1 MGEDAGRGLVWVQD
15 PATGETTGQITLTNV
30 SASGAAGG
38 RPAAGAESD
47 GRGRPAA
54 GGVRDWDQD
63 RVDAEFFALVGDLV
77 GAPHEIVDPVSG
89 QVVGRATQTLYG
101 QRSWRGRQ
109 ASPLLFAGQ
118 YYDEESGWAYNR
130 FRYYSPEAGIYNAQD
145 PLGVS
150 PRVASA
156 QGYVD
161 HAGHWFDFLGLNQCP
176 ATFNAER
183 QIWEGANSNATGKN
197 AIELRR
203 NMKAKDMVPLHT
215 ADEAHHIVPARLNHG
230 WMEDSRKIFDKFG
243 LSPNDAANGEYLPKN
258 AGIHDGDVRV
268 GHHGSGVHSK
278 AESRAIYE
286 WIESSASKEDLVNRL
301 SQVRDMHQS
310 GRLMSDFI

>member
-15 PATGETTGQITLTNV
+15 PATGETTGQITLTNGKV
-30 SASGAAGG
+30 GGVAGG
-38 RPAAGAESD
+38 GSRPAAGAESD

-101 QRSWRGRQ
+101 QRSWRGEQ

-118 YYDEESGWAYNR
+118 YYDEESGWACNR
-130 FRYYSPEAGIYNAQD
+130 FRYYSPEAGVYNAQD
-145 PLGVS
+145 PLRVS

-161 HAGHWFDFLGLNQCP
+161 HAAYWIDY
-176 ATFNAER
+176 
-183 QIWEGANSNATGKN
+183 
-197 AIELRR
+197 
-203 NMKAKDMVPLHT
+203 
-215 ADEAHHIVPARLNHG
+215 
-230 WMEDSRKIFDKFG
+230 FG
-243 LSPNDAANGEYLPKN
+243 LQGCRTKINLGMPNTFDPNAQEPLQRYGGCRWRVGDHPMDPRKNGEWPSRSTENYRFWRNEGLYNADSYTPEKGFAEDTVERMKN
-258 AGIHDGDVRV
+258 GQPPRRFNKDKKEVFPETDGFESMEVSHEPIPRAE
-268 GHHGSGVHSK
+268 GGVDAKPRWPQDQARIDPQRHPG
-278 AESRAIYE
+278 Y
-286 WIESSASKEDLVNRL
+286 
-301 SQVRDMHQS
+301 
-310 GRLMSDFI
+310 